1 MSALA
6 TIMALSIILWI
17 FLDRVK
23 KLWANVSWGGWI
35 TTIIAAGC
43 GLAIS
48 FGYNLDLLVALDV
61 IAEASIGGTIF
72 AGLAIAGGSSIINEI
87 INRISGKDVSDNQEV
102 K

>member
-6 TIMALSIILWI
+6 VIMALSVILWI

-23 KLWANVSWGGWI
+23 KLWTNVSWGGWI
-35 TTIIAAGC
+35 TTIIAVGC

-61 IAEASIGGTIF
+61 IADASIGGTIF

-87 INRISGKDVSDNQEV
+87 IARIKGGSNSSEE
-102 K
+102 